1 MASPQVKQ
9 MLKKQLGLVEVF
21 SVATGAMISSG
32 IFILPGMAFAEAG
45 PSVFVSYILAGFL
58 ALTGMLSQAELV
70 SAMPKAGGTYF
81 YVTRSMGPAVGTV
94 DGLLTWFSLSLK
106 STFALVGMGAFV
118 HLLIDI
124 NVRLVALFL
133 CILFLGINLVGIKEA
148 ARVQVVLVVLL
159 LSAMILYIV
168 GGIPSVSV
176 QRFDPFAPHGVFATI
191 STAGFVFVSFGGL
204 LKVSALAEEV
214 KDPGRN
220 IPLGMMLSLFFVT
233 LLYALVVF
241 VTTGVLPPYI
251 LARTAV
257 PLTDGAGSFLGQ
269 WGRVV
274 LSISA
279 LFAFISTANAGIM
292 AASRYPLAL
301 SRDSLLPELI
311 NRINRRFHTPH
322 VSILITGIFMITAIF
337 LPLETLVKA
346 ASTVMILTYMLSCFS
361 ILILR
366 ESRLQNYQPSFR
378 APLYPWVQIVG
389 IIGFGF
395 LLFGIG
401 KESLITSLC
410 LIAGGLFVYWF
421 YGRIRANRE
430 FALLYLMQRITAKEL
445 VSRTLELELKEIIRE
460 RDEII
465 KDRFDQVIE
474 ESVIVDLA
482 EPMKVE
488 KFFSLVSKKIAEKL
502 GISTRTIRTLLDAR
516 ERESSTAITPFIA
529 IPHIII
535 EGEHTFDIF
544 IARNKK
550 GIYFNRESPG
560 IQAVF
565 ILAGTRDERNFHL
578 RALAAIAQIVHD
590 PRFEDK
596 WRNARNIEDLRDI
609 VLLGKRRRDQNPTE
623 E

>member
-9 MLKKQLGLVEVF
+9 MLKKELGLVEVF

-45 PSVFVSYILAGFL
+45 PSVFVSYILAGIL

-159 LSAMILYIV
+159 LSVMILYIV
-168 GGIPSVSV
+168 GGIPSVSI
-176 QRFDPFAPHGVFATI
+176 QRFDPFVPCGVFATI

-220 IPLGMMLSLFFVT
+220 IPLGMILSLFFVT
-233 LLYALVVF
+233 LLYALAVF
-241 VTTGVLPPYI
+241 VTIGVLSPHT
-251 LARTAV
+251 LAHTAV
-257 PLTDGAGSFLGQ
+257 PLTDGAGSFLGH

-410 LIAGGLFVYWF
+410 LIAGGLFVY
-421 YGRIRANRE
+421 
-430 FALLYLMQRITAKEL
+430 
-445 VSRTLELELKEIIRE
+445 
-460 RDEII
+460 
-465 KDRFDQVIE
+465 
-474 ESVIVDLA
+474 
-482 EPMKVE
+482 
-488 KFFSLVSKKIAEKL
+488 
-502 GISTRTIRTLLDAR
+502 
-516 ERESSTAITPFIA
+516 
-529 IPHIII
+529 
-535 EGEHTFDIF
+535 
-544 IARNKK
+544 
-550 GIYFNRESPG
+550 
-560 IQAVF
+560 
-565 ILAGTRDERNFHL
+565 
-578 RALAAIAQIVHD
+578 
-590 PRFEDK
+590 
-596 WRNARNIEDLRDI
+596 
-609 VLLGKRRRDQNPTE
+609 
-623 E
+623 